1 MGYKDE
7 RMRMGITIIL
17 TCLMVELLVF
27 GGFGIAVPIVV
38 AAFYIGVIFLYKS
51 KGPVSLIFKDK
62 LFIPIILLALSFSI
76 FSNELLKFF
85 NCVFL
90 AALMVLQLGGLFERN
105 T

>member
-38 AAFYIGVIFLYKS
+38 AAFYL
-51 KGPVSLIFKDK
+51 SLIH
-62 LFIPIILLALSFSI
+62 I
-76 FSNELLKFF
+76 
-85 NCVFL
+85 
-90 AALMVLQLGGLFERN
+90 
-105 T
+105 